1 MSNLILIGII
11 VFIAIW
17 VYIGYEF
24 YRAPLIPDDYDEDH
38 ALDLVINDMV
48 KDFTEDDIEAIIEAN
63 ENPQE
68 PNTKLKE
75 AAKLYKD
82 ANKEDKRGI

>member
-38 ALDLVINDMV
+38 ALDLLLNLMHDLHHNRLVLMGHDKIH
-48 KDFTEDDIEAIIEAN
+48 I
-63 ENPQE
+63 
-68 PNTKLKE
+68 
-75 AAKLYKD
+75 LYKP
-82 ANKEDKRGI
+82 ILQ